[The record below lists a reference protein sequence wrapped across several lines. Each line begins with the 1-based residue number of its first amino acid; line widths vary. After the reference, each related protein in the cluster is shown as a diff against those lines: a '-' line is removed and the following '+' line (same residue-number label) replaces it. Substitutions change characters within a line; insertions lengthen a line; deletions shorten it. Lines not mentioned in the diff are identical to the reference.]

1 MFKARIKTISKA
13 KIMAATQVSLAIMLI
28 PQALSVAAGESLS
41 VVDSFEKV
49 FGVTEGKRRN
59 HTKGFCFSAEL
70 VPQDESIQ
78 AYSNSELFTQPAKV
92 IGRLS
97 HKGGNNHAADSKPGE
112 YGMGLSITL
121 ASGEQQRMSMN
132 TLDFFPVATPEAFAE
147 LMQAKAQGKGA
158 VKEFKSTNADLQRFK
173 KHMSKKKKR
182 ELTPY
187 EGTRYNSVNSFY
199 LVNQAGDKTAVRW
212 SFIPEQKQNIV
223 LAPTADF
230 FFDNMQKNLTDHAL
244 SWNMEVTIANENDA
258 VNNASIPWQG
268 EHKKIIAA
276 KLKVLSISSEQSGQC
291 ADINFDPLVLATGFE
306 PSQDPL
312 LQARRNAYAVSFGKR
327 LSEKRS
333 VK

>member
-1 MFKARIKTISKA
+1 MLKALLKTASTNKMPAIA
-13 KIMAATQVSLAIMLI
+13 HIGLAIMLAS
-28 PQALSVAAGESLS
+28 QALSVVAGESPS

-70 VPQDESIQ
+70 VPQGTSIQ
-78 AYSNSELFTQPAKV
+78 KYSNSALFTQPAKV

-97 HKGGNNHAADSKPGE
+97 HKGGNNHAPDNKPGE
-112 YGMGLSITL
+112 YGMGLAITL

-147 LMQAKAQGKGA
+147 LMRAKVQGKA
-158 VKEFKSTNADLQRFK
+158 SVKEFKKNNADLQRFK
-173 KHMSKKKKR
+173 KHMSTKKR

-199 LVNQAGDKTAVRW
+199 LVNKAGDKTAVRW
-212 SFIPEQKQNIV
+212 SFIPEKKQSIV
-223 LAPTADF
+223 VTPSENF
-230 FFDNMQKNLTDHAL
+230 FFENMQKNLTDHAL
-244 SWNMEVTIANENDA
+244 SWNMQVTIANENDA

-268 EHKKIIAA
+268 EHEKIIAA
-276 KLKVLSISSEQSGQC
+276 KLNVLSISTEQSGQC
-291 ADINFDPLVLATGFE
+291 ADVNFDPLVLATGFE

-312 LQARRNAYAVSFGKR
+312 LQARRNAYAISFGKR
-327 LSEKRS
+327 LSEKQAA
-333 VK
+333 K

>member
-1 MFKARIKTISKA
+1 MLS
-13 KIMAATQVSLAIMLI
+13 KIMYSCAVALLLPQVALAEVSPPAATPNVI
-28 PQALSVAAGESLS
+28 
-41 VVDSFEKV
+41 DSFEKI

-59 HTKGFCFSAEL
+59 HTKGFCFTAEL
-70 VPQDESIQ
+70 VPLDESIK
-78 AYSNSELFTQPAKV
+78 AYSSSALFTQPAKV

-121 ASGEQQRMSMN
+121 ASGDQQRMSMN

-158 VKEFKSTNADLQRFK
+158 VKKFKSKNTDLQRFK
-173 KHMSKKKKR
+173 KHMSKKTR

-199 LVNQAGDKTAVRW
+199 LVSQAGVKTAVRW
-212 SFIPEQKQNIV
+212 SFIPEQKQSIV
-223 LAPTADF
+223 LAPSADF
-230 FFDNMQKNLTDHAL
+230 FFDNMQKNLNDHAL

-268 EHKKIIAA
+268 KHEKIMAA
-276 KLKVLSISSEQSGQC
+276 KLNVLSISSEQSGQC
-291 ADINFDPLVLATGFE
+291 ADVNFDPLVLAAGFE

-312 LQARRNAYAVSFGKR
+312 LQARRNAYAISFGKR
-327 LSEKRS
+327 LSEKQAI
-333 VK
+333 K

>member
-1 MFKARIKTISKA
+1 MLNKMLYSCAVAILLPQVALADGTRPV
-13 KIMAATQVSLAIMLI
+13 ATANVI
-28 PQALSVAAGESLS
+28 
-41 VVDSFEKV
+41 DSFEKV

-78 AYSNSELFTQPAKV
+78 AYSHSELFTQPAKV

-158 VKEFKSTNADLQRFK
+158 VKEFKSKNADLQRFK

-199 LVNQAGDKTAVRW
+199 LVNQAGNKTAVRW

-244 SWNMEVTIANENDA
+244 SWNMEVAIANENDA

-276 KLKVLSISSEQSGQC
+276 KLNVLSISSEQSGQC
-291 ADINFDPLVLATGFE
+291 ADINFDPLVLAAGFE

-327 LSEKRS
+327 LSEKQS